1 MKKRDKCKEG
11 YKKMDKTINMAFKN
25 CMIDGMQL
33 IEDDGKNEPLYHD
46 IVGIF
51 QQLNGESGL
60 TITIK
65 KTEKSG
71 EIHAS

>member
-1 MKKRDKCKEG
+1 
-11 YKKMDKTINMAFKN
+11 MDKAISMTFKN
-25 CMIDGMQL
+25 CMVDGGQL

-46 IVGIF
+46 IAGIF
-51 QQLNGESGL
+51 QQLNGETGL

-71 EIHAS
+71 EIRATE

>member
-1 MKKRDKCKEG
+1 MNKAIS
-11 YKKMDKTINMAFKN
+11 MTFKN
-25 CMIDGMQL
+25 CMVDGDQL

-46 IVGIF
+46 IAAIF
-51 QQLNGESGL
+51 KQLDGETGL

-71 EIHAS
+71 EIHAVQ

>member
-1 MKKRDKCKEG
+1 
-11 YKKMDKTINMAFKN
+11 MDKAISMTFKN
-25 CMIDGMQL
+25 CMVDGEQL

-46 IVGIF
+46 ITAIF
-51 QQLNGESGL
+51 KQLDGETGL

-71 EIHAS
+71 EIHAVQ

>member
-1 MKKRDKCKEG
+1 MV
-11 YKKMDKTINMAFKN
+11 
-25 CMIDGMQL
+25 DGDQL

-46 IVGIF
+46 ITAIF
-51 QQLNGESGL
+51 KQLNGETGL

-71 EIHAS
+71 EIHAVQ

>member
-1 MKKRDKCKEG
+1 
-11 YKKMDKTINMAFKN
+11 MDKAISMTFKN
-25 CMIDGMQL
+25 CMVDGEQL

-46 IVGIF
+46 IAAIF
-51 QQLNGESGL
+51 KQLDGETGL

-71 EIHAS
+71 EIHAVH